1 MVGGKLRT
9 AFLLTIVILAVELA
23 GGLASHS
30 LALLAD
36 AGHVVTDLIALGL
49 AWFAS
54 NRTSRPADA
63 RRTFG
68 YHRTGILAALVNAVS
83 LIAIVGWIG
92 WEAVARLR
100 EPEPITPW
108 LMFAAAAVGIV
119 VNLYI
124 GLGLRAHG

>member
-1 MVGGKLRT
+1 MAGGHDHAMVGGKLRT

-54 NRTSRPADA
+54 NRAGRPADA
-63 RRTFG
+63 QRTFG
-68 YHRTGILAALVNAVS
+68 ED
-83 LIAIVGWIG
+83 AIERLMRESIG
-92 WEAVARLR
+92 
-100 EPEPITPW
+100 
-108 LMFAAAAVGIV
+108 
-119 VNLYI
+119 
-124 GLGLRAHG
+124 